1 MVSMAQG
8 KDSEGADTKPKKR
21 ATVASVDKK
30 IDDVIEVMDIVHSDI
45 MDLKRVLKGFLELL
59 GDDKKSKGPDN
70 EPPKDPYGNSMYG

>member
-1 MVSMAQG
+1 MAQG
-8 KDSEGADTKPKKR
+8 EDSEVADIKPKKR

-30 IDDVIEVMDIVHSDI
+30 IDDVIEVMDIIHSDV

-59 GDDKKSKGPDN
+59 GDDKKPKGPEK

>member
-1 MVSMAQG
+1 MAQG

-70 EPPKDPYGNSMYG
+70 ESPKDLYGNSMYG

>member
-1 MVSMAQG
+1 MAQG
-8 KDSEGADTKPKKR
+8 EDTEVADIKPKKR

-30 IDDVIEVMDIVHSDI
+30 IDDVIEVMDIIHSDV

-59 GDDKKSKGPDN
+59 GDDKKSKGPEQ